1 MKATSLKIVTLCSVL
16 TLYFS
21 AAAQNRL
28 HEEQPVID
36 ADSWYDL
43 HQVTLSD
50 DGRWIAFKKD
60 HVGDSIFISDT
71 HTGKLKGFGDNTAYD
86 MRTDTGEVLLKNNSG
101 WVYGN
106 LRRDVWKTLPFKK
119 QYFFSGNVRYLLWKD
134 DNAIGTYDLR
144 NVKGADVELAVVD
157 EVFTAER
164 ARAVVYTKANEGRFE
179 VYRMDGSTFKS
190 TFVTMVDDKPFGLV
204 FDALGESF
212 AFGTKNKEE
221 GNVMY
226 VAVREKDGW
235 KTIVRPLGHQW
246 NGQKL
251 MLDGQK
257 SSVYFETADSLKLKV
272 KNPMVEIRHSLEE
285 RQEATRLHQVVWD
298 YGRNTE
304 TILCHPEVSQVF
316 NTAVPGV
323 FLGFDTRFYD
333 LRDTRSIEHADLVLL
348 VGDKSLLI
356 EKDIELL
363 SNHVLVHPKKP
374 YVLYYK
380 SGFWWSYNL
389 KTGKKIC
396 LNTKLPYGF
405 ENHDKNYLYAASH
418 YGAMGWGANASVFL
432 YDRYDVWKFNL
443 DGSGSQ
449 RLTKGKEEGLT
460 YRNAEDAL
468 LSADFLRTFSIK
480 LPTVSDEDY
489 LLFRVHH
496 PETERYGI
504 AVLTRLNSLKMLFPL
519 DRYRYRW
526 VEKVGRKELIVKRSG
541 HNVPPQF
548 MIVQKDGSVRWKYQT
563 NRNHI
568 DKPFGDARLVTV
580 PLEDGKT
587 SKAALFYPTG
597 FKLGKK
603 YPMVVYYYEKT
614 SSQINDFVVPSY
626 FNQDGFNRTLLTQN
640 GFFVLNVDMRYKDN
654 EVSRYLLEDTNRILD
669 GVVELEPG
677 IDSERLGMFG
687 FSFGGYEALYLI
699 GQTNRFKAVVAGAG
713 VSDLYDIYYSEKD
726 KGSLGMETIENLQ
739 LRTAAPYQN
748 PNFNKTNPIMF
759 VDRIETP
766 LLLWSGDADYRVSKN
781 HSVKMYLALKKQK
794 KEAVLLLY
802 KGEYH
807 TIDKPENQQDLSQ
820 RILDFYTDKLK

>member
-36 ADSWYDL
+36 ADIWYDL
-43 HQVTLSD
+43 HQVRLSD

-144 NVKGADVELAVVD
+144 NAKGADVELAVVD

-190 TFVTMVDDKPFGLV
+190 TFVTMLDDKPFGLV

-212 AFGTKNKEE
+212 AFGTKTKEE

-235 KTIVRPLGHQW
+235 KTIARPLGHQW

-251 MLDGQK
+251 ILDEQK
-257 SSVYFETADSLKLKV
+257 AAVYFETADSLKIKL
-272 KNPMVEIRHSLEE
+272 KNPMVEVRHSLEE

-396 LNTKLPYGF
+396 LNAKLPYGF

-418 YGAMGWGANASVFL
+418 YGAMGWGADGSVFL
-432 YDRYDVWKFNL
+432 YDRYDVWKINL

-504 AVLTRLNSLKMLFPL
+504 AVLTRLNSLKMLFAL

-526 VEKVGRKELIVKRSG
+526 VKRIGRKELIVKRSG

-580 PLEDGKT
+580 PLEDGKE

-597 FKLGKK
+597 FKPGKK

-614 SSQINDFVVPSY
+614 SSQINDFVMPSY
-626 FNQDGFNRTLLTQN
+626 LNQDGFNRTFLTQN

-654 EVSRYLLEDTNRILD
+654 EVSRYLLEDTNRILNH
-669 GVVELEPG
+669 VMKLETG

-687 FSFGGYEALYLI
+687 FSFGGYEVLYLV

-713 VSDLYDIYYSEKD
+713 VSDLYDIYYGEKD
-726 KGSLGMETIENLQ
+726 KGSLGMETVENLQ

-748 PNFNKTNPIMF
+748 PNFNKMNPIMF
-759 VDRIETP
+759 VDRIQTP
-766 LLLWSGDADYRVSKN
+766 LLLWSGGDDYRISKN